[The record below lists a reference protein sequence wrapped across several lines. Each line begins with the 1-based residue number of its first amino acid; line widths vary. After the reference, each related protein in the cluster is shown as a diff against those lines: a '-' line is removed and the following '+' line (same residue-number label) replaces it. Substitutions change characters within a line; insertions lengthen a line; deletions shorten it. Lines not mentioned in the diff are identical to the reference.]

1 MYPDPTP
8 AASPIDHTLY
18 LCCTLVPLISLHHLT
33 LPHPLSVTP
42 SPQFIP
48 GLALGI
54 IPRVSLDKLWYP
66 VFIIISYKVTSLS
79 LGPLPSTS
87 TAFPPQIPRFYSV
100 TIMFSL
106 PEWHIVSTRQSVT
119 LSYWLLLS
127 SNMHLR
133 FLHGL
138 NALIS

>member
-18 LCCTLVPLISLHHLT
+18 LCCTLVPLISLHHLM

-48 GLALGI
+48 GLALVI
-54 IPRVSLDKLWYP
+54 IPLVSLDKLWYP

-106 PEWHIVSTRQSVT
+106 PSCLLPWAWASTAQPGAASAFSPPPR
-119 LSYWLLLS
+119 S
-127 SNMHLR
+127 SCV
-133 FLHGL
+133 
-138 NALIS
+138 